1 MKQVWSKNVNKCVT
15 LLYKRFIN
23 ASHVCKDVWHVLQ
36 HLLLITEPYFTDK
49 LHITALI
56 ITNRFHNCTKPDDLI
71 AISTP
76 ISINH
81 AALISTINVH
91 VKLSHFCL
99 QVLEVSSPTA
109 GSALIGPSQ
118 IQTLQ
123 AARELTVR
131 TMSAFGESV
140 DSLPVNVP
148 AKLPA
153 IMSGASL
160 SRLPVCASH
169 RQCPHGQCQ
178 PWSCCMCHISLC
190 CQNAHSATHCYTGR
204 THHWS
209 CLGESTSMHPMQPL
223 VRHLRLLLPM

>member
-1 MKQVWSKNVNKCVT
+1 M
-15 LLYKRFIN
+15 
-23 ASHVCKDVWHVLQ
+23 LQ

-49 LHITALI
+49 LRIAAFI

-81 AALISTINVH
+81 AALIFIINVH

-118 IQTLQ
+118 IQTLL

-148 AKLPA
+148 TKLPA

-160 SRLPVCASH
+160 SQCQSVPATVSVLTASANPDPAVCATSLSAAKMPIL
-169 RQCPHGQCQ
+169 PHTATLDEHTTGPVWGVYINTPNATTREASPSPASYVEAWANLTSAAPMLAQEAL
-178 PWSCCMCHISLC
+178 SLC
-190 CQNAHSATHCYTGR
+190 GSHTN
-204 THHWS
+204 
-209 CLGESTSMHPMQPL
+209 SMVSL
-223 VRHLRLLLPM
+223 N